1 MTFIS
6 FNTAEIKVI
15 RFDEAA
21 ENCSEINDEVYQP
34 AEMTPLYDAVGT
46 GIARVQSGFAKYLHT
61 EYDVF

>member
-34 AEMTPLYDAVGT
+34 AEMTPLYDADV
-46 GIARVQSGFAKYLHT
+46 VQNFFQPD
-61 EYDVF
+61 ED